1 MNGPEQHGD
10 NQPRG
15 SFRSI
20 LARSA
25 KIAVVVLCTILAIIV
40 FLIWLGGDTSTLPF
54 DYDGFD

>member
-1 MNGPEQHGD
+1 MNEPAQRAD

-15 SFRSI
+15 KLRSA

-25 KIAVVVLCTILAIIV
+25 KIAVVVLFTILALIV
-40 FLIWLGGDTSTLPF
+40 FLIWLGGDATTLPF